1 MTIPRLLT
9 RPRMCW
15 TSLIKSTQDQLDFD
29 CLHGYGA
36 TVELLDFVEE
46 GQAEALLAIEV
57 NERNKKHIYWDTKQ
71 KTGNSYVRKEEWMM
85 TMKHYDRGIKFLQE
99 VSLANRE
106 EEEKRQTKAQKSA
119 PQDMSIAQV
128 TPGPVGQEEEQR
140 GGPLYEHVQN

>member
-1 MTIPRLLT
+1 
-9 RPRMCW
+9 
-15 TSLIKSTQDQLDFD
+15 
-29 CLHGYGA
+29 
-36 TVELLDFVEE
+36 
-46 GQAEALLAIEV
+46 
-57 NERNKKHIYWDTKQ
+57 
-71 KTGNSYVRKEEWMM
+71 MM

-106 EEEKRQTKAQKSA
+106 EEEKRQTKVQKTA

>member
-1 MTIPRLLT
+1 
-9 RPRMCW
+9 
-15 TSLIKSTQDQLDFD
+15 
-29 CLHGYGA
+29 
-36 TVELLDFVEE
+36 
-46 GQAEALLAIEV
+46 
-57 NERNKKHIYWDTKQ
+57 
-71 KTGNSYVRKEEWMM
+71 MM

-99 VSLANRE
+99 VSLANR